1 MEWKVARLKHLN
13 KTKISKVATCE
24 GQKRSKYD
32 YGQTF
37 GGEEG
42 YFWTIKA
49 TSRDQKHIRQNIITV
64 SKILFRSCSII
75 NIEYMA

>member
-1 MEWKVARLKHLN
+1 MEWEVARLKYLN

-24 GQKRSKYD
+24 AQKRGKYD

-37 GGEEG
+37 GGEA

-49 TSRDQKHIRQNIITV
+49 TCRDQKHIRQNIITV
-64 SKILFRSCSII
+64 SKILFRWCSII
-75 NIEYMA
+75 NIEYIA